1 MVDSDL
7 PIITLVIKSLNDEH
21 VKTLTEENKNLIN
34 TLSML
39 CSFMSIGDF
48 ITFVYSSKLVNLIE
62 TKIAIEFEIGL
73 YSNHE
78 IILDM
83 VVTNNSVT
91 LTDCQDQ
98 NYLRTIECANKEELL
113 LSLNQWI
120 INSLNS

>member
-1 MVDSDL
+1 M
-7 PIITLVIKSLNDEH
+7 IKSLNDEH

-98 NYLRTIECANKEELL
+98 NYLMTIECANKEELL